1 MRRLRTRWLPA
12 ALHVGAATILL
23 IVLTQGDLDWSTV
36 GSFDPLIESAKW
48 ALRFLLLCLA
58 ITPLAVYLGWTAVVP
73 LRKPLGLWAF
83 AFALV
88 HVGFSLARGDVLA
101 RWQPPIQPLFLL
113 GGLALAI
120 LSALALTSTKGAQR
134 RLGRAWKRLHRLVY
148 LAGGATVAH
157 ALLAA
162 ATSKR
167 MFVRDPQAVYEVRL
181 ALALLAVLLIV
192 RIPAVRRLLLP
203 VLAPLRRRRAQER
216 GVAPPASAPDF
227 TPVLPRP
234 SAPPAEPERPP
245 LPMLADEAVEEAA
258 VVR

>member
-1 MRRLRTRWLPA
+1 M
-12 ALHVGAATILL
+12 
-23 IVLTQGDLDWSTV
+23 
-36 GSFDPLIESAKW
+36 
-48 ALRFLLLCLA
+48 
-58 ITPLAVYLGWTAVVP
+58 YLGWTAIVP
-73 LRKPLGLWAF
+73 LRKPLGLWSF

-113 GGLALAI
+113 GGLALLI
-120 LSALALTSTKGAQR
+120 LAALALTSTKGAQR

-148 LAGGATVAH
+148 LAGGTTVTH

-192 RIPAVRRLLLP
+192 RIPAVRELLLP
-203 VLAPLRRRRAQER
+203 ALAPLRRRRAQER
-216 GVAPPASAPDF
+216 GAVPPASASEL
-227 TPVLPRP
+227 TPALPP
-234 SAPPAEPERPP
+234 PPPPPAEPERPP
-245 LPMLADEAVEEAA
+245 LPMLADEIVEEEA
-258 VVR
+258 VAR

>member
-12 ALHVGAATILL
+12 GLHLCASAILL
-23 IVLTQGDLDWSTV
+23 VVLTQGDLDWSAA

-58 ITPLAVYLGWTAVVP
+58 ITPLAVYLGWTAAVP

-83 AFALV
+83 GFALV
-88 HVGFSLARGDVLA
+88 HVGFSVAQGDVLA

-113 GGLALAI
+113 GGFALLILATLAV
-120 LSALALTSTKGAQR
+120 TSTKGAQR
-134 RLGRAWKRLHRLVY
+134 QLGRAWKRLHRLVY

-157 ALLAA
+157 ALLAV

-203 VLAPLRRRRAQER
+203 ALAPLRRRRAQER
-216 GVAPPASAPDF
+216 DVAPPASTPDL
-227 TPVLPRP
+227 TPVLPPP
-234 SAPPAEPERPP
+234 SPRPAEPERPP
-245 LPMLADEAVEEAA
+245 LPMLTDEVIEDEAV
-258 VVR
+258 VG

>member
-1 MRRLRTRWLPA
+1 MPA
-12 ALHVGAATILL
+12 SPRGAATLL
-23 IVLTQGDLDWSTV
+23 LVVLTQGDLDGSTA
-36 GSFDPLIESAKW
+36 GSFDPLIESAKC

-58 ITPLAVYLGWTAVVP
+58 VTPLAVYLGWTAVVP

-101 RWQPPIQPLFLL
+101 RWQPPVQPLFLL
-113 GGLALAI
+113 GGLALLI
-120 LSALALTSTKGAQR
+120 LTALALTSTKSAQR

-203 VLAPLRRRRAQER
+203 TLAPMRRRSQER
-216 GVAPPASAPDF
+216 VVALPASTLDL
-227 TPVLPRP
+227 TPVLPPP
-234 SAPPAEPERPP
+234 SPPHAEPERPP
-245 LPMLADEAVEEAA
+245 LPVLGDEVVEEEA